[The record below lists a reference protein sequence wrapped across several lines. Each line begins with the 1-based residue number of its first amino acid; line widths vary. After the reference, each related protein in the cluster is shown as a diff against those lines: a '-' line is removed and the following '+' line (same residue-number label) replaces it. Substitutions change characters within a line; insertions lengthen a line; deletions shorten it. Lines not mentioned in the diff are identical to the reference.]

1 MYECWTNYQ
10 PAQRSLPL
18 GGPQGGQSI
27 SEKTSWYQ
35 IMFAVVFLYHAKI
48 THLCHKKKFISHSK
62 SILLLM
68 DPLVLTQEGRK
79 AMLFNISTEVK
90 GGKGENF

>member
-1 MYECWTNYQ
+1 
-10 PAQRSLPL
+10 
-18 GGPQGGQSI
+18 
-27 SEKTSWYQ
+27 
-35 IMFAVVFLYHAKI
+35 
-48 THLCHKKKFISHSK
+48 
-62 SILLLM
+62 M